1 MTVLPKAIHRF
12 NAITINLP
20 MAFSQNYN
28 KKINLYETQ
37 KILNSQNNLE
47 KKKME
52 QEEWDFLILDYTTK
66 LP

>member
-52 QEEWDFLILDYTTK
+52 QEE
-66 LP
+66 

>member
-47 KKKME
+47 KKKKWSRRNE
-52 QEEWDFLILDYTTK
+52 TS
-66 LP
+66 